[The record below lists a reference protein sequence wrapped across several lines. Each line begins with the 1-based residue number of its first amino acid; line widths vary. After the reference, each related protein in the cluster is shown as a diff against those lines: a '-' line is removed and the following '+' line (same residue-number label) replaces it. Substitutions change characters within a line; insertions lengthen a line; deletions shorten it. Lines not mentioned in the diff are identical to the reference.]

1 MMKAKLNFK
10 FYIVFA
16 LLLGSVVLAWYGIY
30 FLNANEI
37 LVEDGSPLDASTKML
52 FTILTSLVAISWT
65 ISLFTLL
72 RQIIVG
78 SAFYMDKDGIHTT
91 ATAFIIFAFIFIVP
105 IKTIPYDAID
115 RISVE
120 NGVLSMTFD
129 KSKIEVF
136 PIFKPL
142 VRKEYHFFLGYTSE
156 KQSEIKQTIDVFMEN
171 HRT

>member
-1 MMKAKLNFK
+1 MKAKLNFK

-72 RQIIVG
+72 RQIIIG
-78 SAFYMDKDGIHTT
+78 SAFYVDKDGIHTT
-91 ATAFIIFAFIFIVP
+91 ATAFVIFAFIFIVP
-105 IKTIPYDAID
+105 IKTIPYDAIAQVHED
-115 RISVE
+115 NGILSVKI
-120 NGVLSMTFD
+120 D
-129 KSKIEVF
+129 KSKISVL
-136 PIFKPL
+136 PILKLF
-142 VRKEYHFFLGYTSE
+142 VRMEYRFFSGFTKENS
-156 KQSEIKQTIDVFMEN
+156 SEIKQMLTQFIEN
-171 HRT
+171 NKS